1 MTSCWM
7 PWDFI
12 GPTWLES
19 IARQEHYHQE
29 ETPNQQMV
37 HILKWNYWIIQT
49 QSVKSS
55 VLISK
60 TFLQIIS
67 LFLFKTIGPF
77 FGCGSSLDAMH
88 STFIG
93 KAIAMKTGKAVAGGN
108 EEQTFTPSGQTSS
121 SLRTNQNALS
131 FQLIQTNIQVD

>member
-1 MTSCWM
+1 MTSCWT

-12 GPTWLES
+12 GPSWLES
-19 IARQEHYHQE
+19 TARQERYRHE

-37 HILKWNYWIIQT
+37 YILKWNYWIVQT
-49 QSVKSS
+49 QSAKSS

-88 STFIG
+88 RTFIG
-93 KAIAMKTGKAVAGGN
+93 KTIAMKTGEAVAGGN
-108 EEQTFTPSGQTSS
+108 EEQTFTPSGQKSS
-121 SLRTNQNALS
+121 PLRTNQNALS